1 MPLELTDSDPVER
14 AGEVLTSDA
23 LAFLESLHTR
33 FSDRRDELLAARK
46 TRREQVARAGAM
58 AFLTDT
64 AEVRTGEWTV
74 ASAPP
79 RSEERR
85 VGKECRS
92 RWSPY
97 H

>member
-1 MPLELTDSDPVER
+1 MPLELTDSHPVER
-14 AGEVLTSDA
+14 SEEVLSSDA
-23 LAFLESLHTR
+23 LAFLELLHMR
-33 FSDRRDELLAARK
+33 FSDRRDELLAARR

-58 AFLTDT
+58 DFLTDT

-74 ASAPP
+74 APAPP